1 MLVSSEIKKGKYGNN
16 KSIKA
21 FVEGITTAVIGA
33 LVGAVVII
41 ATRSITDLATALIA
55 IAKVF
60 IILYFKKIQEP
71 YVIIVAAIVG
81 LILKTFVV

>member
-1 MLVSSEIKKGKYGNN
+1 MVVPKLYFKKFGNN

-21 FVEGITTAVIGA
+21 FVEGITAAVIGA

-41 ATRSITDLATALIA
+41 ATRSITDPATALIA
-55 IAKVF
+55 IATVF
-60 IILYFKKIQEP
+60 ILYFKKIQEP
-71 YVIIVAAIVG
+71 YIIIVAAIIG